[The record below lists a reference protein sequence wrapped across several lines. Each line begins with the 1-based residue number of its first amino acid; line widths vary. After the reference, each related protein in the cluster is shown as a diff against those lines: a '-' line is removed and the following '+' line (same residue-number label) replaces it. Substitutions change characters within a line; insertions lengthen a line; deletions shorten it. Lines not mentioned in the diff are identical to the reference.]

1 MSKNAEQ
8 LDINPILIILIP
20 LKRRE
25 EGKEC
30 SLLFF
35 KNIINM
41 TSSISPEST
50 LQDDAAEVHMPSN
63 MTPTNSRK
71 LSTISRMYDI
81 RGDGE
86 LDEAELAMRHMDTS
100 GRGYL
105 TNDKV
110 YKLMQEHVQTQ
121 RKLFQ
126 LKKIII
132 GLAVLVVILAL
143 SNLGTSFAAAILSK
157 DTVTKTEETSDGE
170 EFGADLIDKKT
181 RGKVGTQT
189 ANDSIEVNR
198 ATSLCIEEDS
208 ELNCATDSY
217 LSVPDT
223 VVKAMFYK
231 CLTGRTVNVE
241 RLFSNGHMK
250 SINICSSS
258 TNVEF
263 NEFDRSTLENN
274 GVSIHFDPMDS
285 DYKVSGDGLL
295 QKEDEVCDVDEDC
308 MVNLSCAKNQTMIV
322 DCQDICRRKRW
333 APHKVEECVKF
344 CDHSSCLQEA
354 IDE

>member
-1 MSKNAEQ
+1 
-8 LDINPILIILIP
+8 
-20 LKRRE
+20 
-25 EGKEC
+25 
-30 SLLFF
+30 
-35 KNIINM
+35 M
-41 TSSISPEST
+41 TSSILPEFSA
-50 LQDDAAEVHMPSN
+50 QDDADGVVPTPS
-63 MTPTNSRK
+63 TNIRTGSRK

-81 RGDGE
+81 KGDGE

-110 YKLMQEHVQTQ
+110 YKLMQDHVQTQ

-189 ANDSIEVNR
+189 ANDSIEVDR
-198 ATSLCIEEDS
+198 ATSLCIEEES

-217 LSVPDT
+217 LSVPEN
-223 VVKAMFYK
+223 VVTKLFYK

-241 RLFSNGHMK
+241 RSFSNGHVK

-263 NEFDRSTLENN
+263 NEFDRSTLGNN
-274 GVSIHFDPMDS
+274 GASIHFDPMDG
-285 DYKVSGDGLL
+285 DYKISGDGLL
-295 QKEDEVCDVDEDC
+295 QKKDEVCDVDEDC
-308 MVNLSCAKNQTMIV
+308 LVNLSCGKNQTSIV
-322 DCQDICRRKRW
+322 GCQDICRRKRW
-333 APHKVEECVKF
+333 AQHKVEECVLS
-344 CDHSSCLQEA
+344 CDHSSCLQE
-354 IDE
+354 

>member
-1 MSKNAEQ
+1 
-8 LDINPILIILIP
+8 
-20 LKRRE
+20 
-25 EGKEC
+25 
-30 SLLFF
+30 
-35 KNIINM
+35 M
-41 TSSISPEST
+41 TSSISPASAS
-50 LQDDAAEVHMPSN
+50 QDDGAPSDKAG
-63 MTPTNSRK
+63 R
-71 LSTISRMYDI
+71 LSTVSRMYDI

-105 TNDKV
+105 TNEKV
-110 YKLMQEHVQTQ
+110 YQLMQDHVQTQ

-126 LKKIII
+126 FKRIII

-181 RGKVGTQT
+181 KEKVGTQT

-217 LSVPDT
+217 LSVPEN
-223 VVKAMFYK
+223 VVKSMFYK
-231 CLTGRTVNVE
+231 CLTGRTVNVA
-241 RLFSNGHMK
+241 RTFSSGHVK

-263 NEFDRSTLENN
+263 NEFDRSTLENY
-274 GVSIHFDPMDS
+274 GESIHFDPMDG

-295 QKEDEVCDVDEDC
+295 QQEQEVCDVDEDC
-308 MVNLSCAKNQTMIV
+308 LVNLACYKNQTSIIG
-322 DCQDICRRKRW
+322 CQDICKRKRW
-333 APHKVEECVKF
+333 APHRVEACVVS
-344 CDHSSCLQEA
+344 CDHSTCLQEA